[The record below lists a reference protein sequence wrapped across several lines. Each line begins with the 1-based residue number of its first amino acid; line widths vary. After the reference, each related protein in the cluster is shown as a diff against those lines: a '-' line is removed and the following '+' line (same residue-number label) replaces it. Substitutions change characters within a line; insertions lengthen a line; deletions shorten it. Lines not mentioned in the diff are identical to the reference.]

1 MTTRSRRGMG
11 AGAMS
16 LLETPRGRWIRMRM
30 GILCGLL
37 ALGLGLVVSAGYD
50 LMIADGEAWRELA
63 DQQRQRR
70 VHIVPKRGTV
80 YDRNGSAVAVSV
92 EVPSVSLDAVE
103 LLRGVAPQQLPVV
116 ARDAANRIAQVL
128 AIDPAAVEKRILAKR
143 RFAWLK
149 RQISAKEADD
159 IRALSSTK

>member
-11 AGAMS
+11 NRALS
-16 LLETPRGRWIRMRM
+16 LLGTPRGRWIRMRM

-50 LMIADGEAWRELA
+50 LMVRDGEAWRELA

-70 VHIVPKRGTV
+70 LHVVPKRGTL
-80 YDRNGSAVAVSV
+80 YDRNGGPLAVSI

-103 LLRGVAPQQLPVV
+103 LLRGVPPQQVPVV
-116 ARDAANRIAQVL
+116 ARDASNRIAQVL
-128 AIDPAAVEKRILAKR
+128 GLDPAAIEKRILAKR

-149 RQISAKEADD
+149 
-159 IRALSSTK
+159 